1 MTCDTRFKARRIE
14 IFFLT
19 YLLTYRIGLV
29 SKQPRNRREVRR
41 RSWFTVWW
49 RGGAG
54 RGIDL

>member
-41 RSWFTVWW
+41 RSWFTV
-49 RGGAG
+49 
-54 RGIDL
+54 